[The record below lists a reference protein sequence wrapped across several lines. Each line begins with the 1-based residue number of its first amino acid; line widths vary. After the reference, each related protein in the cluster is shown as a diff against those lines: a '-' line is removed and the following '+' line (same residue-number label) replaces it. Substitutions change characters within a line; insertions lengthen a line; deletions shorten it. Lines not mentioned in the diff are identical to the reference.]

1 MSQEMFVFLS
11 GIVIFLTPF
20 LGIPTDWKFLII
32 SVLGIALIVVG
43 YRMRYQKAVRDVE
56 HPQISTPDDFLQ
68 ATSPLFKDTKKTK

>member
-1 MSQEMFVFLS
+1 MSQEVFVFLS

-56 HPQISTPDDFLQ
+56 HSQISTSDEFLQ